1 MLKIRSVRFW
11 VINLAIWTMVGTAL
25 SAQLQL
31 EYVVRD
37 VNLSTRDIVNLY
49 CGQFTRA
56 GWWALFTPLIFLL
69 HARLPL
75 QGSRRWLHLGIHF
88 LCAFGVMAFIYLFRI
103 TVFYGR
109 MNDESWEQFF
119 LYALVNFPGRNLFD
133 LPLYGVV
140 LLVDYARSILAR
152 ENDTAL
158 RESELRAQVVEA
170 ELRAIK
176 YQLKPHFV
184 FNALNAVA
192 ALIREERHG
201 KAIDTLAELSSLLRT
216 LSDAPSRDRIPLEEE
231 VAFLR
236 RLLAVEQ
243 VRFGEKLQVSFQ
255 IAPECERALVPSLLL
270 QPLVENAIKHGIS
283 KRIRPGR
290 IGVRAER
297 TGPQLRLEVIN
308 DGPPP
313 VRQDDALLV
322 GGVGL
327 NATQARLARL
337 YGRDFEFKCDLDRE
351 ESASVRI
358 VIPFQSAAALPAA
371 APAAPELT
379 HAP

>member
-140 LLVDYARSILAR
+140 LLVDYARNILAR

-243 VRFGEKLQVSFQ
+243 VRFGEKLQASFQ

-290 IGVRAER
+290 IVVRAER
-297 TGPQLRLEVIN
+297 AGSQLRLEVIN

-313 VRQDDALLV
+313 VRQDDALLI

-371 APAAPELT
+371 APAASELT